1 MKTILETKMLKNI
14 LSKYG
19 IAIQIFFTASVF
31 LLLAFVWHY
40 SNVDDADSKLY
51 AFQAMAEILVAAFE
65 TIATFLM
72 IKSIR
77 QNGEANREMKKMNE
91 KLQFSMVGQSEVLKK
106 QQEFYEMQIAEKKK
120 ELEKQ
125 EKIKILNRYLY
136 YVRNFLFAYNRK
148 ESFDGVDT
156 SKFEKQND
164 IDVTEKHKT
173 NATKDEQLKKKEQQF
188 RDILAIRLTPNV
200 DLKNYIFLK
209 EKVDKK
215 GKTTYSLELTGN
227 DRDVKEK
234 FDALLREYKHKLR
247 TKLPPILENYFST
260 FETNE
265 ELQELC
271 G

>member
-1 MKTILETKMLKNI
+1 MKSILETKVSKKI

-19 IAIQIFFTASVF
+19 VAIQICFTASVF

-106 QQEFYEMQIAEKKK
+106 QQEFYEMQIADKRK

-148 ESFDGVDT
+148 ECFDGVDT
-156 SKFEKQND
+156 STFEPQN
-164 IDVTEKHKT
+164 ITEAMEKRKA
-173 NATKDEQLKKKEQQF
+173 NVIKDEQLKKKEQQF
-188 RDILAIRLTPNV
+188 RDILAIKLTPNV
-200 DLKNYIFLK
+200 ELKNYIFLK

-215 GKTTYSLELTGN
+215 GKISYSFELTGN
-227 DRDVKEK
+227 DKDVKEK

-247 TKLPPILENYFST
+247 TKLPPILEDYFST
-260 FETNE
+260 FENNE